1 MQVQLHMLKIIIN
14 IKNQEI
20 KKLNKIILDFLI
32 LLWKLMVKIDWD
44 NTAQKNQ

>member
-1 MQVQLHMLKIIIN
+1 MLKIIIN

-32 LLWKLMVKIDWD
+32 LLWKLMVKIGWD
-44 NTAQKNQ
+44 NTA

>member
-20 KKLNKIILDFLI
+20 KKLNKIIFDFLI

-44 NTAQKNQ
+44 NTA

>member
-32 LLWKLMVKIDWD
+32 LLWKLMVKIGWD
-44 NTAQKNQ
+44 NTA

>member
-1 MQVQLHMLKIIIN
+1 MLKIIIN

-32 LLWKLMVKIDWD
+32 LLWKLMVKIGWD
-44 NTAQKNQ
+44 NTS

>member
-1 MQVQLHMLKIIIN
+1 MLKIIIN

-20 KKLNKIILDFLI
+20 KKLNKIIFDFLI

-44 NTAQKNQ
+44 NTA